1 MACLRCE
8 DRPEGRWIYVA
19 GELDHLGYEELAQE
33 FKAAVREALGIV
45 VVDLAGVT
53 FAGSLAVRMLLQA
66 HASLGRKGHA
76 LFLSDMTARVRRTL
90 ETVGVFE
97 LIPEWKGRK
106 RDGSS

>member
-8 DRPEGRWIYVA
+8 DREEGRWIYVA
-19 GELDHLGYEELAQE
+19 GEFDHLGYEELAPE

-66 HASLGRKGHA
+66 HASLRRKGLVLARRDRA
-76 LFLSDMTARVRRTL
+76 LSFS
-90 ETVGVFE
+90 
-97 LIPEWKGRK
+97 
-106 RDGSS
+106 